1 MRPLALGLRAP
12 YRLKRTIALL
22 AQATLN
28 LDFTRG
34 GPLDSRVTFTRASGG
49 TSFRPVGRGTLVN
62 QLLWSGDF
70 SNVVWNSFGAS
81 FTRSAVSTA
90 GPYYDIA
97 WKITAT
103 ATPGVP
109 IAVVTA
115 SATSVTLTAIYKVG
129 TFSPNGWL
137 VRNTTTSTNLAATA
151 TSVSMPNGWTLISI
165 AVNAGITVGDSISL
179 YFGATGSVAEGL
191 YWFLYRCGLL
201 NGTYTAQQIL
211 DNGGIPLTFTAADNL
226 LRLDA
231 PGDPL
236 QLFTVPAN
244 VPRFDYDPV
253 SRQCRGLL
261 VEEQRTNLV
270 THSHEFDNAAWSK
283 NAATVV
289 PNAAV
294 APDGT
299 LTADKIIATSANT
312 QHYVFG
318 GGASIAANS
327 TGTLSIYAKAAEQ
340 SSIAFSASGSGAFTA
355 IFDLAAGSVSYQ
367 AGGTAGM
374 SPVGNGWYRCWFTCT
389 TTAFA
394 FVPYLF
400 PNTSNSYAGDGV
412 SGVLVWGGQHEAGAF
427 HTSHIPTSGAA
438 ATRAL
443 EQPVVNTLSPWYN
456 ATEGTLLVGVAS
468 SKATATQY
476 AAAAAL
482 VGSAATVNYVV
493 PSFNTL
499 NTITHITG
507 GSTMV
512 QPAVVSG
519 QAAKV
524 ALGLSQASQSMIV
537 NGGTPV
543 TRAVSAPLDQMTAL
557 RIGYWEGNPGQ
568 LNGHIRRIAYWPRR
582 MSNLDLQGLTR

>member
-34 GPLDSRVTFTRASGG
+34 GPIDSRVTFTRASGG
-49 TSFRPVGRGTLVN
+49 TSFRPVSYGPELIASQDLST
-62 QLLWSGDF
+62 WTSGGAF
-70 SNVVWNSFGAS
+70 GNWNGA
-81 FTRSAVSTA
+81 
-90 GPYYDIA
+90 
-97 WKITAT
+97 TAT
-103 ATPGVP
+103 ATTITTSGANGARYKRIACTPNTVYRMS
-109 IAVVTA
+109 AVVTGGS
-115 SATSVTLTAIYKVG
+115 SA
-129 TFSPNGWL
+129 
-137 VRNTTTSTNLAATA
+137 
-151 TSVSMPNGWTLISI
+151 
-165 AVNAGITVGDSISL
+165 
-179 YFGATGSVAEGL
+179 GSVAIAFGTSAGVYITHKDEAFVASGVASSV
-191 YWFLYRCGLL
+191 LL
-201 NGTYTAQQIL
+201 APPNAAFVEFAVRGGSTGQTTSFASIAASAVLL
-211 DNGGIPLTFTAADNL
+211 DL
-226 LRLDA
+226 
-231 PGDPL
+231 PGDPI
-236 QLFTVPAN
+236 QLFTAPAN

-253 SRQCRGLL
+253 SRLCKGLL

-374 SPVGNGWYRCWFTCT
+374 SPVVNGWYRCWFTCT

-412 SGVLVWGGQHEAGAF
+412 SGVFVWGGQHESGAF

-438 ATRAL
+438 ATRAA
-443 EQPVVNTLSPWYN
+443 E
-456 ATEGTLLVGVAS
+456 
-468 SKATATQY
+468 
-476 AAAAAL
+476 AA
-482 VGSAATVNYVV
+482 
-493 PSFNTL
+493 TL
-499 NTITHITG
+499 NTLAPWYVAGGTLFAEFTHTDTSLADRVVLSLHSTSWVNNAMHVRTF
-507 GSTMV
+507 GSS
-512 QPAVVSG
+512 AVVAGYNGATNDVSMILG
-519 QAAKV
+519 VARVSNKV
-524 ALGLSQASQSMIV
+524 AVASANNDFASCL
-537 NGGTPV
+537 NGGAVAVDSSGTVPPV
-543 TRAVSAPLDQMTAL
+543 NMLA
-557 RIGYWEGNPGQ
+557 IGCSSSGGGNSR
-568 LNGHIRRIAYWPRR
+568 NGHIRRVAYWPRR